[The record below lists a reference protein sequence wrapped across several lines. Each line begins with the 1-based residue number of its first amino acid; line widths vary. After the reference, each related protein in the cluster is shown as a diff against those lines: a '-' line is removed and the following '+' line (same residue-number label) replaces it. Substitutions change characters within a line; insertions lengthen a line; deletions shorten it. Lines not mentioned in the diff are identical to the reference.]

1 MVNKK
6 IHTTDYFNTLIE
18 VAEDCP
24 VLKGKI
30 PVMKGDK
37 PTVATI
43 QYERISRQPYKW
55 TSDDLLF
62 QIYADK
68 NELTSSEYPEARALF
83 FSKGQPCLRTSP
95 LAKRYGFG
103 IHFDEAGKMA
113 VYGLETEAY
122 HNLLADPAIKKVK
135 AMRSSKK

>member
-1 MVNKK
+1 MTNKK

-24 VLKGKI
+24 VLRGEI

-43 QYERISRQPYKW
+43 QYELISKQPYKW

-62 QIYADK
+62 RIYADK
-68 NELTSSEYPEARALF
+68 NELTSSEYPDARALF
-83 FSKGQPCLRTSP
+83 FSKGQPCFRTSP

-103 IHFDEAGKMA
+103 IHFDKAGRMA

-122 HNLLADPAIKKVK
+122 QNLLADPAIKKVK